1 MLLFMTTFV
10 ELQPRVVVTSLSG
23 SCSQVRWATSS
34 LSVRPSS
41 ELQKSQIAG
50 VYNDD
55 KSQNSH
61 ISQFIAGVRHQA
73 PGCRILAGSGW
84 RGSEWGLKCCTL
96 AFIFSYNAA
105 RSSSSPP
112 HIIHRDLSLD
122 MHHWSALWGGTK
134 SILKSILIKV
144 CSTKLVNKQ
153 HLPIA
158 KSCAVG

>member
-23 SCSQVRWATSS
+23 SCSRVCRATSS
-34 LSVRPSS
+34 PSVRPSS

-73 PGCRILAGSGW
+73 AGCRILAGSGW
-84 RGSEWGLKCCTL
+84 RGSEWRLEVL
-96 AFIFSYNAA
+96 YPLPSYFHTIQHIA
-105 RSSSSPP
+105 PP
-112 HIIHRDLSLD
+112 RIIHCDLSLD

-158 KSCAVG
+158 KCCAVG

>member
-23 SCSQVRWATSS
+23 SCSQVRRATSS
-34 LSVRPSS
+34 PSVRPSS

-61 ISQFIAGVRHQA
+61 ISQFIAGVLLQA

-84 RGSEWGLKCCTL
+84 RGSECCTL
-96 AFIFSYNAA
+96 AFIFSYNTA

-112 HIIHRDLSLD
+112 RIIHCDLSLD